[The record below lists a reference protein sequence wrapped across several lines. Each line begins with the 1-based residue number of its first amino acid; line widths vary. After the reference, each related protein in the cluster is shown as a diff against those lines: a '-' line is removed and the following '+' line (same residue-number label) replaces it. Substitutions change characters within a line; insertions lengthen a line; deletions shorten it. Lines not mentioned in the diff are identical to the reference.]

1 LFFNSPVALVPHD
14 TNGLEDVYQYEPAG
28 SGGAGG
34 CASASSTFNAHTG
47 GCVDLISSGQSA
59 FESAFMD
66 ASENG
71 NDVFFLTSDRLTA
84 ADIDTG
90 YDVWDAH
97 VCSASSPCKVRP
109 VSPPPCSEESCK
121 GAATPQPELF
131 GAPPSATF
139 SGAGNVSPAPAVA
152 SKPLTRLQ
160 KLSKALASCRKRY
173 RHSKKRLAVCERTAH
188 KHYGYAPKRA
198 RKAKTTKRGGK

>member
-1 LFFNSPVALVPHD
+1 
-14 TNGLEDVYQYEPAG
+14 VYQYEPAG
-28 SGGAGG
+28 SGGANG
-34 CASASSTFNAHTG
+34 CASATFNAHTG

-97 VCSASSPCKVRP
+97 VCSASSSCTAPP

-121 GAATPQPELF
+121 GAASPQPELF

-139 SGAGNVSPAPAVA
+139 SGAGNVIPAPPAI
-152 SKPLTRLQ
+152 SKPLTRAQ
-160 KLSKALASCRKRY
+160 KLAKALGSCRKKY
-173 RHSKKRLAVCERTAH
+173 KRSNKRRATCERAAH
-188 KHYGYAPKRA
+188 KRYGHAVKRP
-198 RKAKTTKRGGK
+198 RKASATDRRGK